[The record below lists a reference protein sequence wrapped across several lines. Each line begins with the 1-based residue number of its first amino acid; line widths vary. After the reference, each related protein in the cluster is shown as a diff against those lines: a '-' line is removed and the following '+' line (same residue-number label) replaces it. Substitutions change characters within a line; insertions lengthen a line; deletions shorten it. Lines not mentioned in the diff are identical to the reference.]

1 MVNVDAVVV
10 GGGVAGSVVA
20 RELGFLGVHV
30 ALLEKTRH
38 PRPKPCGEG
47 LLPHGVAALAAM
59 GLHFEGTRVKGLR
72 YVAPSG
78 EAAEADFSEGY
89 GMVVRREKF
98 DAFLFEAAADAPNV
112 DVHADTPY
120 DPQRWKARWLIG
132 ADGLHSQFHRRP
144 EFRAAPPATRRIG
157 LSTHMKGLDVER
169 DRVEVIFHES
179 GEVYLAP
186 SGDDEALV
194 ACLYRQRQVRPDSS
208 NEDRVRRT
216 LGSID
221 ALRGRRHALAFTTP
235 VRGEGPLGLTVRSI
249 ATDDTL
255 LVGDA
260 AGAADPVVGEGMS
273 LAILSARA
281 AAKAIVL
288 GRPHDYES
296 ERRRLAAGANWMA
309 GWVLRASCSPPVT
322 NRLVSS
328 LRRHPGLF
336 TKLIDVSSGRRAK
349 GELTLR
355 DLACLAA

>member
-20 RELGFLGVHV
+20 RELGLLGVRV

-59 GLHFEGTRVKGLR
+59 GLHFPGTRVKGLR
-72 YVAPSG
+72 YVSPSG
-78 EAAEADFSEGY
+78 AAAEADFSAGY

-98 DAFLFEAAADAPNV
+98 DAFLFEAAAETPNV
-112 DVHADTPY
+112 DVYTDTAY
-120 DPQRWKARWLIG
+120 DPERWKARWLIG

-144 EFRAAPPATRRIG
+144 EFPASPPATRRVG
-157 LSTHMKGLDVER
+157 LSTHMRGLEVDP

-186 SGDDEALV
+186 SEDGEALV
-194 ACLYRQRQVRPDSS
+194 ACLYRQKDVAPDSS
-208 NEDRVRRT
+208 NEDRVLRT
-216 LGSID
+216 LCSLES
-221 ALRGRRHALAFTTP
+221 LRGRRHALAFTTP
-235 VRGEGPLGLTVRSI
+235 VRGAGPLGLSVRTI

-260 AGAADPVVGEGMS
+260 AGAPDPVVGEGMS

-281 AAKAIVL
+281 AAKAIVS
-288 GRPHDYES
+288 GRPHDYQN
-296 ERRRLAAGANWMA
+296 ERRRLAVGANWMA
-309 GWVLRASCSPPVT
+309 GWILRASCRPAVT

-328 LRRHPGLF
+328 LRRHPELF
-336 TKLIDVSSGRRAK
+336 TKLIDVASGARAK
-349 GELTLR
+349 SELTFG